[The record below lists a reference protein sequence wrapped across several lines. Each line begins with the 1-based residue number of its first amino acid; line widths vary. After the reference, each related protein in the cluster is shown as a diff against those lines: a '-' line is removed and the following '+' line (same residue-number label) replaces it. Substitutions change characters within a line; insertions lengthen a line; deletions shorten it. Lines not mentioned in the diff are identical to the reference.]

1 MERLKRVLIIT
12 LIVIII
18 FYMMF
23 LAISFILWY
32 GKTLDESN
40 QKTEYEVNKLL
51 EMDEIYAKADEI

>member
-12 LIVIII
+12 LIVILI
-18 FYMMF
+18 FYMIF

-51 EMDEIYAKADEI
+51 EMDEIYAKTDKI